1 MAYLTAEEN
10 VFLKNLRSSL
20 TKMDMQEVFEAY
32 RKYGILEKVNI
43 YLDRV
48 LGANQSILEEVLAMT
63 NVAVRKIIFDHF
75 EKDGT
80 LDRFRKEEREKGQ
93 EKKAR
98 ETALKML
105 GKGYSP
111 DEVADNVEMPIEW
124 VQSLKK

>member
-1 MAYLTAEEN
+1 
-10 VFLKNLRSSL
+10 
-20 TKMDMQEVFEAY
+20 VFEAY

-43 YLDRV
+43 YLNRV

-63 NVAVRKIIFDHF
+63 DVAVRKIIFDHF

-80 LDRFRKEEREKGQ
+80 LDKFRNEEQEKGR

-105 GKGYSP
+105 RDGLSALKVSEY
-111 DEVADNVEMPIEW
+111 VEMPIEW
-124 VQSLKK
+124 VQSLIQ